1 MTLPLPSMTL
11 RQLDWALRARGPD
24 LAAWPATDRLAA
36 LALLRASRAARTLLA
51 DALALDDA
59 RTDCVAPGYVVP
71 GHAAP
76 GQIGNGPLP
85 GAQLPDY
92 LADPAALA
100 RMQGALRDC
109 MARTSPLLSGIRWG
123 VLAACAV
130 AGLYVGMAGSAGAD
144 SDAFATVQSLT
155 VASAL

>member
-1 MTLPLPSMTL
+1 MTCPLASMTL
-11 RQLDWALRARGPD
+11 RQLDWALRARGTD
-24 LAAWPATDRLAA
+24 LAAWPATDRRAA

-59 RTDCVAPGYVVP
+59 RLDCLAPS
-71 GHAAP
+71 
-76 GQIGNGPLP
+76 PLP
-85 GAQLPDY
+85 DP

-109 MARTSPLLSGIRWG
+109 MAVTSPLLSGIRWG
-123 VLAACAV
+123 VLAASTV
-130 AGLYVGMAGSAGAD
+130 AGLYFGMAGGAATA

>member
-1 MTLPLPSMTL
+1 MTFPLASPLAPMTL
-11 RQLDWALRARGPD
+11 RQLDWALRARGTD
-24 LAAWPATDRLAA
+24 LAAWPATDRRAA

-59 RTDCVAPGYVVP
+59 RSDAV
-71 GHAAP
+71 
-76 GQIGNGPLP
+76 GNGLLP
-85 GAQLPDY
+85 GAQGPDH

>member
-1 MTLPLPSMTL
+1 MTCPLASMTL
-11 RQLDWALRARGPD
+11 RRLDWALRARGTD
-24 LAAWPATDRLAA
+24 LAAWPDADRLAA
-36 LALLRASRAARTLLA
+36 LALLRVSRAARTVLA

-59 RTDCVAPGYVVP
+59 RPDYGA
-71 GHAAP
+71 
-76 GQIGNGPLP
+76 NGPLP
-85 GAQLPDY
+85 GALPPDH

-123 VLAACAV
+123 VLAACTV
-130 AGLYVGMAGSAGAD
+130 AGLYFGMAGSAAAD